1 MISELVINI
10 GIKINV
16 NFLYL
21 ICFDLWLRLW
31 IYVKIILLCVVDE
44 FVWEVIL
51 SSLDYIRMFNN
62 DIKYCEFFEE
72 KLYG

>member
-1 MISELVINI
+1 M
-10 GIKINV
+10 
-16 NFLYL
+16 
-21 ICFDLWLRLW
+21 
-31 IYVKIILLCVVDE
+31 KIILLCVVDE